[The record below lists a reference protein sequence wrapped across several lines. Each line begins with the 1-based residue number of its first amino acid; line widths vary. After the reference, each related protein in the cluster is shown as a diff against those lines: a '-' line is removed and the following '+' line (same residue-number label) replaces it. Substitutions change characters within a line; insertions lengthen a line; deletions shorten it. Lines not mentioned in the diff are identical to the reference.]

1 MLTVIGIL
9 INPGGIAFKVTI
21 IQIAAHSPL

>member
-1 MLTVIGIL
+1 MLIVISIF